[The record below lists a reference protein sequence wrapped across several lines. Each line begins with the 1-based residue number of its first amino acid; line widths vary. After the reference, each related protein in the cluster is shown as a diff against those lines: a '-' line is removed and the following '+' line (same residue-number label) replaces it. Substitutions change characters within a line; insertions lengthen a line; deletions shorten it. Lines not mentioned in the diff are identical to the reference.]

1 MFEVKE
7 MNEIKEKEIAR
18 KTLSYN
24 TFTDEFKEMDMEE
37 QDIYLFLRGGLT
49 AK

>member
-1 MFEVKE
+1 VKE
-7 MNEIKEKEIAR
+7 MNEMKENEVVR

-24 TFTDEFKEMDMEE
+24 TFTEEFNEMDTEDQE
-37 QDIYLFLRGGLT
+37 IYLFLRGGLT